1 MGCLHGKEQEHSR
14 ELSRTQLYE
23 QSPGKR
29 DPWWNMLR
37 GADLSLAYMS
47 ELEERIRVV
56 EVSNKSNDKKNM
68 KQKERNREQDEKNR
82 QNEKEI
88 RCLEQMNKEQE
99 ERNIDQ
105 EQRIQK
111 QEERNRK
118 QEKRNRDQEEAN
130 RKQQKMNMEQE
141 QRNTVQEENNK
152 HQEEKNEVH
161 ALQNI
166 NQKETNR
173 NHVDLVE
180 NDFLDTAVEDMIMNF
195 QKDFKKLIDRFGVKE
210 KYLSNDKETQ
220 TEKEP

>member
-1 MGCLHGKEQEHSR
+1 MGCIIGKEQEHST
-14 ELSRTQLYE
+14 ELSKKQLYE
-23 QSPGKR
+23 QILGKR

-47 ELEERIRVV
+47 ELEEKIREV
-56 EVSNKSNDKKNM
+56 EVGNKINEKRNM
-68 KQKERNREQDEKNR
+68 KQKERIREQDAKNR

-88 RCLEQMNKEQE
+88 RCLEQMNKDQE
-99 ERNIDQ
+99 ERNINQ

-152 HQEEKNEVH
+152 HQEGKNDVQ
-161 ALQNI
+161 ALQNM
-166 NQKETNR
+166 NQKETDR
-173 NHVDLVE
+173 NHGDLVE
-180 NDFLDTAVEDMIMNF
+180 NHFLDTAVEDKDMIMNF
-195 QKDFKKLIDRFGVKE
+195 QKDFKKLLDRFGVK
-210 KYLSNDKETQ
+210 YLTKDKETQ